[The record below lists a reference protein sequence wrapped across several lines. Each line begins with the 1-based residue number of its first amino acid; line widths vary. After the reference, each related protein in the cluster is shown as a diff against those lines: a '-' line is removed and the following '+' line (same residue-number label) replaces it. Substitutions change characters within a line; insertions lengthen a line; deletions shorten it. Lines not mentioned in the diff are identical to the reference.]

1 MPKHSK
7 KRPFLI
13 TVTVIFMVMN
23 VIAAFHA
30 YKFTHFATDSRR
42 KTTKE
47 EAISFPEKCKILLFG
62 IDLPRPENKV
72 KPEVDYQTVILQ
84 SNKKLECWWLPTA
97 NAKGTVIVFHGYGSS
112 KAGMLDKAY
121 LFQQMGYNVLLPD
134 FMGSGGSEGNQ
145 TTIGY
150 KEAENVKTCYD
161 HIQQKG
167 EKNIV
172 LFGTSMGAAS
182 ILKSFHDY
190 PLSPKSIIIECPFGS
205 TYKTVQARFKM
216 LHVPAFPMAAL
227 LTFWGG
233 AENGFNAFGHNPTNY
248 AKSVHCPTL
257 LLYGEKDEK
266 VSRAEIDEIYQNLQG
281 PKQLQTLPEAGHDNY
296 LKQYKDLWYETVKGL
311 L

>member
-1 MPKHSK
+1 MPRFF
-7 KRPFLI
+7 KRSLVV
-13 TVTVIFMVMN
+13 VTVLFVIMN
-23 VIAAFHA
+23 IVAAFHA
-30 YKFTHFATDSRR
+30 YKFTHFATDIRK

-47 EAISFPEKCKILLFG
+47 EAISFSEKCKILFFG
-62 IDLPRPENKV
+62 IDLPRPVNKV
-72 KPEVDYQTVILQ
+72 QPSVPFKTITLQ

-121 LFQQMGYNVLLPD
+121 LFQQMDYNVLLPD

-161 HIQQKG
+161 YIHEKG
-167 EKNIV
+167 EQNIV

-182 ILKSFHDY
+182 ILKSLHDC
-190 PLSPKSIIIECPFGS
+190 PLAPTRIIIECPFGS
-205 TYKTVQARFKM
+205 TYQTVKARFKM
-216 LHVPAFPMAAL
+216 LHVPAFPMAGL

-233 AENGFNAFGHNPTNY
+233 MENGFNAFAHNPTTY

-281 PKQLQTLPEAGHDNY
+281 TKQLQTFPAAGHDNY
-296 LKQYKDLWYETVKGL
+296 LIQYKDLWYQTIKSL